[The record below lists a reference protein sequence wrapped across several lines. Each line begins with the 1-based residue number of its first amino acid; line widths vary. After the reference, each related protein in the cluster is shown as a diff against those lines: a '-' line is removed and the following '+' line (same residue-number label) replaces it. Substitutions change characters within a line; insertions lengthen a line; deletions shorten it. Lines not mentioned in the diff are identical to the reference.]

1 MSYDVI
7 GDVHGQADELSALLR
22 RLGYAESR
30 GAFRHPTRTA
40 VFVGDFID
48 RGPKELETLG
58 IARRMVAGGA
68 ALAVMGNH
76 ELNAIAWH
84 TPDPERPG
92 EYLRPRSGR
101 KGEKNRRQHERFL
114 AEVGEG
120 SDLHGELVG
129 WFKTLPLWLD
139 LPGLRVVHA
148 CWHQAFMDYLEPLL
162 SPGRRL
168 GDDLLGPAT
177 REPEDEAE
185 KDTAEPTPF
194 KAAEALTKGIEVPL
208 PAGFRFRDKDGHE
221 RHRARVKWWDGTA
234 STFRDAVMEPDGLV
248 TGLPGD
254 PLPAHA
260 RIAPPDDRPVFFGH
274 YWMTGT
280 PVLAGPRVACVDYS
294 AGNGGPLCA
303 YRWEGERDLCADRFV
318 LSR

>member
-58 IARRMVAGGA
+58 IARRMVDGGA

-92 EYLRPRSGR
+92 QYLRPRSGP
-101 KGEKNRRQHERFL
+101 KGEKNRSQHERFL

-129 WFKTLPLWLD
+129 EQQRSRRRWQCSS
-139 LPGLRVVHA
+139 GLLVE
-148 CWHQAFMDYLEPLL
+148 QLEQL
-162 SPGRRL
+162 SGQ
-168 GDDLLGPAT
+168 
-177 REPEDEAE
+177 
-185 KDTAEPTPF
+185 
-194 KAAEALTKGIEVPL
+194 
-208 PAGFRFRDKDGHE
+208 
-221 RHRARVKWWDGTA
+221 
-234 STFRDAVMEPDGLV
+234 
-248 TGLPGD
+248 
-254 PLPAHA
+254 
-260 RIAPPDDRPVFFGH
+260 
-274 YWMTGT
+274 
-280 PVLAGPRVACVDYS
+280 
-294 AGNGGPLCA
+294 
-303 YRWEGERDLCADRFV
+303 
-318 LSR
+318 